1 MKPSSALTGILL
13 IEESGGVAHTRTS
26 IGLDFGLRA
35 ERGEPIR
42 INDHL
47 LDPHLGRA
55 QPVRELAV
63 SEIKPFIE
71 AVGEVI
77 RVVHHEPD
85 AIVILASEPD
95 DRK

>member
-1 MKPSSALTGILL
+1 MPAAALTGILS
-13 IEESGGVAHTRTS
+13 IEQSGGVAHTRAS
-26 IGLDFGLRA
+26 VGVDFGLRA

-47 LDPHLGRA
+47 LDPHVGQM

-63 SEIKPFIE
+63 SQIKPFVE

-77 RVVHHEPD
+77 RIVHDEPD
-85 AIVILASEPD
+85 AVVVLTSKPD
-95 DRK
+95 RGK